1 MIAGTRYAHG
11 DDDFKSLLH
20 KLNSFFRSG
29 SPAGNLA
36 TIFPVLKK
44 IAPELCGHKKR
55 MEALNELTNFFR
67 VGLQL
72 IILLLEIAI
81 TRCNID
87 WIFL

>member
-1 MIAGTRYAHG
+1 MIAGTRYAH
-11 DDDFKSLLH
+11 DDADFQSLIY

-36 TIFPVLKK
+36 SIFPILIK

-55 MEALNELTNFFR
+55 METTTDLMNFFR

-72 IILLLEIAI
+72 ITLILEVSVI
-81 TRCNID
+81 R
-87 WIFL
+87 

>member
-1 MIAGTRYAHG
+1 MIAGTRYAH
-11 DDDFKSLLH
+11 DDADFKSLLY

-29 SPAGNLA
+29 SPAGNLE

-55 MEALNELTNFFR
+55 MEAMSDLMNFFR

-72 IILLLEIAI
+72 ITLILEVSIV
-81 TRCNID
+81 R
-87 WIFL
+87 